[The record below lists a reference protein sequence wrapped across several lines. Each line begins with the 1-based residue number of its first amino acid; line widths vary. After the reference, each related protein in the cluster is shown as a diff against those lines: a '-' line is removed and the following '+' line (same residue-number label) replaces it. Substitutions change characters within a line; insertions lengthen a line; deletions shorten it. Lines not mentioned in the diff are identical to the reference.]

1 MRWQDLRRSGNVQ
14 DRRSLGSK
22 GVVGG
27 AGGMF
32 AIALV
37 VYLLG
42 GDPTSYLMEGV
53 SRTIQSSVHKKSEL
67 TDEQQNEQ
75 ADFVSAVLGSTE
87 DVWGR
92 VFSEHGE
99 TYQQPKL
106 VLFAGAVDSACGT
119 AQSAM
124 GPFYCPNDAQVYLDL
139 DFFYELEHK
148 LGAPGDFARA
158 YVIAHEVGHHIQ
170 NLQGILPEVHAKQR
184 SMSKSAGNALS
195 VRVELQA
202 DCYAGIWAHGIAE
215 FNTLEEGDIQEAF
228 KAAEQIGDDRLQ
240 QEGQGYVIPDSFT
253 HGSSAQRMS
262 WFKRGY
268 ESGQVA
274 SCDTFS
280 SKI

>member
-14 DRRSLGSK
+14 DRRSLGGK

-32 AIALV
+32 ALALV

-42 GDPTSYLMEGV
+42 GDPSSYIMEGV

-87 DVWGR
+87 DVWGKI
-92 VFSEHGE
+92 FAENGE
-99 TYQQPKL
+99 TYPQPNL

-124 GPFYCPNDAQVYLDL
+124 GPFYCPNDSQVYLDL

-170 NLQGILPEVHAKQR
+170 NLQGILPEVHQKQR
-184 SMSKSAGNALS
+184 SLSKADGNALS

-202 DCYAGIWAHGIAE
+202 DCYAGIWAHGVEA
-215 FNTLEEGDIQEAF
+215 FHALEPGDIEEAF
-228 KAAEQIGDDRLQ
+228 HAAEEIGDDRLQ

-262 WFKRGY
+262 WFKKGY
-268 ESGQVA
+268 ESGNMA

-280 SKI
+280 GKI